1 VRRSRK
7 VAVVV
12 IAAVMV
18 LAFFFAP
25 IAFWLNERGAP
36 AFVVEGA
43 GSPVYRSLGCITIGY
58 GDLYAP
64 GWFGFSFGCDIPVP
78 IPR

>member
-1 VRRSRK
+1 VRLSRK

-12 IAAVMV
+12 IAAVLVMV
-18 LAFFFAP
+18 FFFAP
-25 IAFWLNERGAP
+25 IAFWLNERGGP
-36 AFVVEGA
+36 ALVVERVGP
-43 GSPVYRSLGCITIGY
+43 PVYRSLGCIVIGY

-64 GWFGFSFGCDIPVP
+64 GWFGFSFVCDIPVP

>member
-1 VRRSRK
+1 M
-7 VAVVV
+7 
-12 IAAVMV
+12 IAAVIV

-25 IAFWLNERGAP
+25 VAFWFNERGGP
-36 AFVVEGA
+36 AIVLEKVGP
-43 GSPVYRSLGCITIGY
+43 PVYRSLGCTTIGY

-64 GWFGFSFGCDIPVP
+64 GWFGFSFGCNIPVP